1 MIDFKYH
8 LVSII
13 AVFLALAV
21 GLVVGAT
28 ALSGPALAILQKA
41 EKQVNRNNQALFKKN
56 QALQNQVSADQL
68 FGSAAAPRLLP
79 GLLADEKV
87 VLVLAPGSVGTV
99 STGLTT
105 ALRQA
110 GATVTGTVTLN
121 GSFLDTTVANE
132 ARLKELA
139 QTLAQSA
146 DVKLPAVLTGH
157 VGAQQAAAQVL
168 AASLLTKN
176 PPGLPSAE
184 SHAILSGLSQNNYI
198 TVSSGLS
205 SPAQLAVLVTPG
217 GAPPQNGNQDGSQV
231 LVATAVALQ
240 NAGLGTVM
248 AGAVQSAGPNSV
260 ISAENTP
267 QQVSTVDNADTEL
280 GQIMTVQALR
290 QLLDRKPP
298 GQFGI
303 GPQAVP
309 TPAPTPSVT
318 PTPAPTPSTSARTGG
333 HK

>member
-1 MIDFKYH
+1 VIDFKYH

-28 ALSGPALAILQKA
+28 ALSGPALAWLQKA
-41 EKQVNRNNQALFKKN
+41 ETRVSHQNQALFKKN

-68 FGSAAAPRLLP
+68 FGGAAAPRLLP

-87 VLVLAPGSVGTV
+87 VLVVAYNAAGTV
-99 STGLTT
+99 PAGLTT

-121 GSFLDTTVANE
+121 QQFLDTGGANE
-132 ARLKELA
+132 AHLKELA
-139 QTLAQSA
+139 ETLAHNA
-146 DVKLPAVLTGH
+146 DVPLPAQLSGP

-168 AASLLTKN
+168 AASLLTKDG
-176 PPGLPSAE
+176 PGLPSAD
-184 SHAILSGLSQNNYI
+184 SRAILSGLSQNNFI
-198 TVSSGLS
+198 TVSNGPNPPP
-205 SPAQLAVLVTPG
+205 PASLAVLVTPG
-217 GAPPQNGNQDGSQV
+217 GPSPQTGSEV
-231 LVATAVALQ
+231 LVATAVALR
-240 NAGLGTVM
+240 NAGSGTVM
-248 AGAVQSAGPNSV
+248 AGAVQSVGPLSV
-260 ISAENTP
+260 ISAEVNAG
-267 QQVSTVDNADTEL
+267 QVSTVDNADTQL

-290 QLLDRKPP
+290 QLLDHKPP

-303 GPQAVP
+303 VPQAVP

-318 PTPAPTPSTSARTGG
+318 PTRAPTPSTSARTGG